1 MAVLEPSKAFEQF
14 NAVSQLPVL
23 RQIGLMVG
31 LAASIALGV
40 YIVLW
45 AQEPVYTPL
54 YGDLSEMDAS
64 QVINELEQSGTQYKY
79 DAGSGVISVSAAD
92 IHEVR
97 IRMASS
103 GLPNSSERGMSVLY
117 EDQSIGTSAFI
128 EGARYNQAIAEEL
141 QRSIASLDIVT
152 AARVHLAIP
161 QKSAFIRNRSK
172 ANASVVVSL
181 ARGRSLNESQIA
193 GIVYLVASSVSD
205 LDPENVTLIDQRGR
219 LLSGQ
224 GGSEEMQMSNEQLR
238 YTNQIENS
246 FTERVIRLLT
256 PLYGEDNVRVQ
267 VTAAIDHTAEERTVE
282 QYGQQAPVL
291 RSEQI
296 SEDTSM
302 QANAAGIPGA
312 LAPIPPNAADEGAAA
327 EGAAPSNTSTRSTRN
342 YEMDRTISHIKA
354 TGGQIERLSVA
365 VVLNYTEQPVAADAA
380 APEEGEPAEAQPAT
394 QMQALT
400 PQEITQVEQIVREAI
415 GFDAARG
422 DTVSITSAQFKTFDI
437 EAPEPPGFMDSLGDY
452 SGAGKMLLGFI
463 ALLALIFGVLRPI
476 LKSLVTASAQAVA
489 AGAQPRYVTPEGVAY
504 DDQGQPMALAPGQ
517 QPGQLA
523 SPQGAGM
530 PGAAMAG
537 MAGSAMPQ
545 QSYDQQLG
553 RARAMVDEDPARVA
567 GVLKNWVAAD
577 A

>member
-1 MAVLEPSKAFEQF
+1 
-14 NAVSQLPVL
+14 
-23 RQIGLMVG
+23 
-31 LAASIALGV
+31 
-40 YIVLW
+40 
-45 AQEPVYTPL
+45 
-54 YGDLSEMDAS
+54 
-64 QVINELEQSGTQYKY
+64 
-79 DAGSGVISVSAAD
+79 
-92 IHEVR
+92 
-97 IRMASS
+97 
-103 GLPNSSERGMSVLY
+103 
-117 EDQSIGTSAFI
+117 
-128 EGARYNQAIAEEL
+128 
-141 QRSIASLDIVT
+141 
-152 AARVHLAIP
+152 
-161 QKSAFIRNRSK
+161 
-172 ANASVVVSL
+172 
-181 ARGRSLNESQIA
+181 
-193 GIVYLVASSVSD
+193 
-205 LDPENVTLIDQRGR
+205 
-219 LLSGQ
+219 
-224 GGSEEMQMSNEQLR
+224 MQMSNEQLR

-312 LAPIPPNAADEGAAA
+312 LAPIPPNAADNAADNAAEEEAAA
-327 EGAAPSNTSTRSTRN
+327 EGAVPRNTSTRSTRN

-365 VVLNYTEQPVAADAA
+365 VVLNYTEQPVAVDAA
-380 APEEGEPAEAQPAT
+380 APEEGEPADAQPAT

-400 PQEITQVEQIVREAI
+400 PQEIAQVEQIVREAI

-422 DTVSITSAQFKTFDI
+422 DTVSITSAQFKTFDL
-437 EAPEPPGFMDSLGDY
+437 EAPEPPGFMDSIGDY

-489 AGAQPRYVTPEGVAY
+489 AGAQPRYVTPEGVGY
-504 DDQGQPMALAPGQ
+504 DDQGQPIALAPGQ

-530 PGAAMAG
+530 PATALGG

-545 QSYDQQLG
+545 QSSDQQLG
-553 RARAMVDEDPARVA
+553 RARAMVNEDPARVA